1 MEEQKNNKRTFS
13 QTTVIVMLCLIFILT
28 IISSISIY
36 LNVDSYH
43 ELEDVKT
50 DLWLSE
56 SKNDRLCD
64 KINIILGYNRLD
76 DPNNYEEKRQR
87 LKDAGVDYGPEG
99 KDVLK

>member
-1 MEEQKNNKRTFS
+1 M
-13 QTTVIVMLCLIFILT
+13 
-28 IISSISIY
+28 
-36 LNVDSYH
+36 NVESYN

-56 SKNDRLCD
+56 CQNERLCD
-64 KINIILGYNRLD
+64 KINIILGYNRLE
-76 DPNNYEEKRQR
+76 DPNDYEGNRQR